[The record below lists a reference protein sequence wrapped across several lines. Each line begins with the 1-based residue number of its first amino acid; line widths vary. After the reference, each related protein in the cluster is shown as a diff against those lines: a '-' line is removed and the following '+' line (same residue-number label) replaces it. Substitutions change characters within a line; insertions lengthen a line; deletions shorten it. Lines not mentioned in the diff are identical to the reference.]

1 VGQLTEAHQKSAKI
15 AVLKVSYLLAVTVVV
30 FAVPALSLT
39 RPVRWFVIPTLL
51 GIQVITLLVC
61 RVGLRDTLWSASRL
75 KWLFVFLLGM
85 YALLPSGSASEN
97 DVLLDWHVPGLGWS
111 VPIDLSGL
119 EQAGLMCLQIVTVL
133 LASAVVRLT
142 GTGRDL
148 VNGLHAFRLPP
159 LFVHALDRTLEL
171 LAGTRGGGGGRGRN
185 RAPRAGLF
193 AVAKQLLRG
202 DVSAFAETIRT
213 NIARAES
220 QPGVEADPRTGSQL
234 AHDVAVVTGI
244 ALCMAS
250 LKMLKILPGLPFAS
264 GYKTFLLFP
273 LYVLAARLTHSRW
286 GATAAGSIMG
296 VIGFLQGDGRF
307 GALEILKHIAPGLVI
322 DLGEPLV
329 RRLPRWAL
337 GYCALGFFAAIART
351 ATEFVVVLLLGAR
364 AEIYLFPVVKLV
376 PNLIA
381 GMLSGFV
388 TMFVLRVLAGPGQPG
403 VTPAT
408 ESARSPEAL
417 GETAVL
423 PNNEDSDQ
431 QPPGGQCR
439 AGEPD
444 PAALSPQP
452 WQPGSGRGTGLGRG
466 HGPQRG
472 ERGPSR
478 S

>member
-1 VGQLTEAHQKSAKI
+1 VGQLSGAHQKNVKI
-15 AVLKVSYLLAVTVVV
+15 AVLKVFYLLAVTVVV
-30 FAVPALSLT
+30 FAMPALSLT
-39 RPVRWFVIPTLL
+39 RPVRWFGIPTLL

-61 RVGLRDTLWSASRL
+61 RVGLRDTLWSASKL

-85 YALLPSGSASEN
+85 YALMPFGSPSEN
-97 DVLLDWHVPGLGWS
+97 DVLQDWHVPGFGWS
-111 VPIDLSGL
+111 IPINLSGL
-119 EQAGLMCLQIVTVL
+119 EVAGLMCLQIVTVL

-148 VNGLHAFRLPP
+148 VDGLHALRLPP

-171 LAGTRGGGGGRGRN
+171 LAGARGGGGGRERN

-193 AVAKQLLRG
+193 ASAKQLLRG

-220 QPGVEADPRTGSQL
+220 QPGTAVDPRIGSQL
-234 AHDVAVVTGI
+234 AHDAAVVAGI

-264 GYKTFLLFP
+264 GYKIFLLFP

-329 RRLPRWAL
+329 RRLPPWAL
-337 GYCALGFFAAIART
+337 GYCALGLFAAIART

-364 AEIYLFPVVKLV
+364 AEIYLFPAVKLV

-381 GMLSGFV
+381 GVLSGFV
-388 TMFVLRVLAGPGQPG
+388 TVFVLRVLAGPGQLG
-403 VTPAT
+403 LAPAT

-417 GETAVL
+417 GESAVS
-423 PNNEDSDQ
+423 PNSEGLGQ
-431 QPPGGQCR
+431 QPPRGQCR

-444 PAALSPQP
+444 SAALSPQP
-452 WQPGSGRGTGLGRG
+452 RQPGSGRGTGLGRG
-466 HGPQRG
+466 HGW
-472 ERGPSR
+472 
-478 S
+478 

>member
-1 VGQLTEAHQKSAKI
+1 
-15 AVLKVSYLLAVTVVV
+15 
-30 FAVPALSLT
+30 
-39 RPVRWFVIPTLL
+39 
-51 GIQVITLLVC
+51 
-61 RVGLRDTLWSASRL
+61 
-75 KWLFVFLLGM
+75 M
-85 YALLPSGSASEN
+85 YALMPSGSPSEN
-97 DVLLDWHVPGLGWS
+97 DLLLDGHVPGVGWS
-111 VPIDLSGL
+111 IPINLSGL
-119 EQAGLMCLQIVTVL
+119 EVAGLMCLQIVTVL

-148 VNGLHAFRLPP
+148 IDGLQALRLPP

-193 AVAKQLLRG
+193 AQAKQLLRG
-202 DVSAFAETIRT
+202 DVSAFAETIRA

-220 QPGVEADPRTGSQL
+220 QRGMRTGSQL
-234 AHDVAVVTGI
+234 AHDVAIITGI

-273 LYVLAARLTHSRW
+273 LYVLAARFTHSRW

-296 VIGFLQGDGRF
+296 VIGVLQVDGRF
-307 GALEILKHIAPGLVI
+307 GALGILKHIAPGLVI

-364 AEIYLFPVVKLV
+364 AEIYLFPAVKLV

-381 GMLSGFV
+381 GVLSGFV
-388 TMFVLRVLAGPGQPG
+388 TVFVLRVLAEPAQPG

-408 ESARSPEAL
+408 ESARGPEPLGQSAVSP
-417 GETAVL
+417 
-423 PNNEDSDQ
+423 NSEDSD
-431 QPPGGQCR
+431 
-439 AGEPD
+439 
-444 PAALSPQP
+444 
-452 WQPGSGRGTGLGRG
+452 
-466 HGPQRG
+466 
-472 ERGPSR
+472 
-478 S
+478 